1 MSGTGSILMTSNG
14 FTNKELLNMVLD
26 RLDKLDE
33 KIDSKVDKSEFYKV
47 LGLLATVI
55 LIVAAVMKG
64 SI

>member
-47 LGLLATVI
+47 LCLLATVI
-55 LIVAAVMKG
+55 LIVAAFMKG

>member
-14 FTNKELLNMVLD
+14 FTNKELLNMVID

-55 LIVAAVMKG
+55 LIVAAFMKG

>member
-55 LIVAAVMKG
+55 LIVAAFMKG